1 MNTYFNQVLKEQ
13 VKPATGCTEPV
24 AIALACAKAASL
36 ISGEIQSL
44 HIVASKGLYKNASAV
59 GIPGTN
65 EKGIGMA
72 AFMGVLVK
80 KPEMGMRIL
89 EGASD
94 AEKEEARAYVKKNI
108 LELGYTESDYD
119 VYVKAT
125 LKTSEGEATA
135 IIGGSHDRFIHIS
148 VNGQILQ
155 QDGDG
160 KSGAQEVDTEDT
172 LMAMRNVTIAQILDF
187 AISVPLENIAWLEE
201 SVQMNSKISALGQKE
216 AYGLGIGRG
225 LKQLVDQDML
235 CNDLLTKIRIQVSA
249 AADAR
254 MGGAKLPVMTSCGS
268 GNQGIL
274 ITLPLNAYC
283 EHYSKSQEE
292 LLRSLAIANLTNA
305 LAKSYLGK
313 LSPLCGCSVS
323 AGLGAAAGLSW
334 LAGGSLE
341 QIEGAIK
348 GMIANL
354 TGTLCDGAKGT
365 CALKLE
371 TAAVE
376 AFTYAMMSVN
386 GVYLHDVQGIVE
398 ESTEASIANLE
409 AVSNQGMQ
417 RMDQTVLDMLDHRQ
431 N

>member
-1 MNTYFNQVLKEQ
+1 MNTNFNRVLKEQ

-36 ISGEIQSL
+36 IDGEIESM

-59 GIPGTN
+59 GIPGTD
-65 EKGIGMA
+65 EKGIAMA
-72 AFMGVLVK
+72 AFMGALVK

-89 EGASD
+89 EGASEED
-94 AEKEEARAYVKKNI
+94 KRRARGYMEKNM
-108 LELGYTESDYD
+108 LQLGYTESDYD

-125 LKTSEGEATA
+125 VKTDEGEATA
-135 IIGGSHDRFIHIS
+135 IIGGSHDRFIQVS
-148 VNGQILQ
+148 VNGRILM
-155 QDGDG
+155 DE
-160 KSGAQEVDTEDT
+160 GAKEELVEDP
-172 LMAMRNVTIAQILDF
+172 LMVMRDAKIAQIVEY
-187 AISVPLENIAWLEE
+187 AEQAPLEDIAWLEE
-201 SVQMNSKISALGQKE
+201 SVKLNREISLLGQKE
-216 AYGLGIGRG
+216 VYGLGIGRG
-225 LKQLVDQDML
+225 LRQLVDQGLLPD
-235 CNDLLTKIRIQVSA
+235 DLLTEIRIQVSA

-274 ITLPLNAYC
+274 IALPLNAYC
-283 EHYSKSQEE
+283 EHHVMSREE
-292 LLRSLAIANLTNA
+292 LVRALAIANLTNA

-323 AGLGAAAGLSW
+323 AGLGAAAGLTW

-354 TGTLCDGAKGT
+354 TGTLCDGAKAT
-365 CALKLE
+365 CSLKLE

-376 AFTYAMMSVN
+376 AYTYAMLSLNDVYVN
-386 GVYLHDVQGIVE
+386 DVQGIVE
-398 ESTEASIANLE
+398 KSTEESIANLE
-409 AVSNQGMQ
+409 AISKRGMQ
-417 RMDQTVLDMLDHRQ
+417 QMDQTVLDMLDDRLKQ
-431 N
+431 